1 MSFRKQRDSG
11 VKSQA
16 KFKFYFFLSEYT
28 HEKKNGAKEEGHLLT
43 WTKLYKDK

>member
-28 HEKKNGAKEEGHLLT
+28 HEKKKWGKRGGTPFTL
-43 WTKLYKDK
+43 DKVI